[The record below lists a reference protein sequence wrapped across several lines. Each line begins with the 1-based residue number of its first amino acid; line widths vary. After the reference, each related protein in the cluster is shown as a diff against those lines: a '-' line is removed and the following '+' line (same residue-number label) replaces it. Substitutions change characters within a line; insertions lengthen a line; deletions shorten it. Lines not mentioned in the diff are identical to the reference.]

1 MANEKPTTTTL
12 PRTTDKSERS
22 GVLLSFAALAIDTT
36 DKGTSAA
43 VGLAQD
49 VRSELRTATDTA
61 IDAVESLV
69 RGLFR
74 VGKRTTARVDEFAA
88 DLIGAGER
96 TAAGVFKGLRDTT
109 RAAGEL
115 ATTAAGAIIGSDRP
129 AAQA

>member
-1 MANEKPTTTTL
+1 MAGSMRIITFRSPTITTPSATTGARCASGTTTPL
-12 PRTTDKSERS
+12 LRS
-22 GVLLSFAALAIDTT
+22 PASRLI
-36 DKGTSAA
+36 
-43 VGLAQD
+43 
-49 VRSELRTATDTA
+49 RTATDTG
-61 IDAVESLV
+61 IDAVEALV

-74 VGKRTTARVDEFAA
+74 IGKRTTARIDEFAA